1 MIEEYAR
8 LLQKHGLK
16 VILSGAVSNKMQ
28 DIFND
33 KTNINDR
40 RVNVEK
46 VFREQLIDV
55 LSNRR
60 KVMTTPCS
68 SLAQLED
75 LMQIVCGTEKPLRHF
90 HCLIFFDDTK
100 VSTVLEIAGME
111 EGRIQW
117 IQAFARDQTG
127 ILRFNDSKWVRQL
140 ATQVQISKALLGEL
154 NEQ

>member
-1 MIEEYAR
+1 M
-8 LLQKHGLK
+8 
-16 VILSGAVSNKMQ
+16 
-28 DIFND
+28 
-33 KTNINDR
+33 
-40 RVNVEK
+40 
-46 VFREQLIDV
+46 
-55 LSNRR
+55 
-60 KVMTTPCS
+60 
-68 SLAQLED
+68 
-75 LMQIVCGTEKPLRHF
+75 
-90 HCLIFFDDTK
+90 IFFDDTK